1 MKAGSGLSCLDARL
15 LGPARALGQSLPVIG
30 VSPPPTDRLL
40 IRAADG
46 SSWVASDYRLDP
58 SMEKY
63 GGVVVPRHV
72 AAFLADLRAAGAA
85 WDHSVIAHEVP
96 PGWSPERPLPAL
108 VPEPR
113 TSGIRAAELA
123 TDLGGVL
130 LAATARAAGRLAVAA
145 GRGAVAGATTGA
157 AALAVAMTEAIVLDP
172 VIVAG
177 VELPER
183 PLVAWVELARWSW

>member
-1 MKAGSGLSCLDARL
+1 MKAYPVSGLSCVDARL

-58 SMEKY
+58 SMEEY
-63 GGVVVPRHV
+63 GGVVVPRDV
-72 AAFLADLRAAGAA
+72 ATFLADLRAAGGT
-85 WDHSVIAHEVP
+85 WDRTVIAHEVP

-145 GRGAVAGATTGA
+145 GRGAVSGA

-172 VIVAG
+172 VIIAG
-177 VELPER
+177 IELPER